1 MTTADTTQHTT
12 EVLDTDTLHA
22 SAAHPAAPAYAAPTP
37 TSLQA
42 ASQPDNSAFAITSFV
57 LGLASVVSSWV
68 FIPPIVGLVFGILA
82 LRRGTKER
90 TLAIWG
96 VALNAVMLGL
106 TLLVVLGF
114 VAIAGFGILG
124 GLASGSW

>member
-12 EVLDTDTLHA
+12 AVLDTDTLHA
-22 SAAHPAAPAYAAPTP
+22 AAAHPAAPVYAAPAP
-37 TSLQA
+37 
-42 ASQPDNSAFAITSFV
+42 ASAPGPSQSANSAFAITSFV

-106 TLLVVLGF
+106 TLLVVLGV